1 MNWNKISAACV
12 YNKKHD
18 FAIVVDFGN
27 NNDVVVKTE
36 FMIIDNKLI
45 VKEQSI
51 IGHSCDFNDERKNI
65 IINDIETIINQ
76 KH

>member
-12 YNKKHD
+12 YNKTHD
-18 FAIVVDFGN
+18 FAMVVDFGN

-45 VKEQSI
+45 IKEQSI
-51 IGHSCDFNDERKNI
+51 IGHSCAFNDERKNI